1 MHPSPPAN
9 GPAPSASQSRPGRLL
24 HPGRWSVARPT
35 REDGSVFAFGVRLV
49 ITVAV
54 TFALIGLAGYVVLE
68 RTLSQRQITDYAATQ
83 RGDAK
88 AIEHEGASAASQADA
103 LAEIDHLLDGVGQRP
118 GTLEALLIDERH
130 VVRAASNP
138 ALKGTTDVDL
148 HIAAAL
154 QHARAYSGR
163 ESQSSR
169 DAKNFE
175 FVIPVRLHGG
185 RYAYEVTYDHRVYD
199 SQLHEVRVILGL
211 IGLLALLGG
220 AAVFY
225 LVGGRR
231 LMRDH
236 RMVLRRATRDGLTD
250 LPNQR
255 AFQDE
260 FPDAVAAA
268 TRYRDPLALILLDVD
283 DFKLINDRNGHPE
296 GDSILRV
303 VSGVLRA
310 SRPGDRPYRI
320 GGDEF
325 ALLLAHTDAEGART
339 LARRLGRDFAEVGI
353 EMSMGV
359 SVLRPGLAA
368 ETLRAEAD
376 TALYE
381 AKRRGGDRAEH
392 FDELQTKVAV
402 TSAESRDA
410 VRRLIDEGR
419 LTTVFQPIW
428 NFDAESLL
436 GLEALTRPDPSY
448 GLSGPAEAFDIAEQ
462 LGRVRQLD
470 MLCVQSALRAAPA
483 LDPGVLLFLNLAP
496 LTLDLDADADD
507 WLRLAVEG
515 AGLEPSQVVIE
526 VTERFGGRT
535 MSVVRCLQRLRR
547 QGFRIAVDDV
557 GTGNSGLEMLR
568 QIDAEFVKIDRSIVA
583 AAATEPGA
591 RAVLMAMATFA
602 RQTGAFVIA
611 EGIEDEDTLQFLLG
625 IDERDLSADTVIQGG
640 QGFRLGRPAP
650 GVSSQTPGLPTLT
663 GAER

>member
-1 MHPSPPAN
+1 
-9 GPAPSASQSRPGRLL
+9 
-24 HPGRWSVARPT
+24 
-35 REDGSVFAFGVRLV
+35 VFAFGLRLV
-49 ITVAV
+49 LTVAV
-54 TFALIGLAGYVVLE
+54 TFGLVGVAGYVLLE
-68 RTLSQRQITDYAATQ
+68 RTLSHRQITDYAATQ

-88 AIEHEGASAASQADA
+88 AIEHEGAQAANQADA
-103 LAEIDHLLDGVGQRP
+103 LAEIEHLLDGVAQRE

-130 VVRAASNP
+130 VIKAANKP
-138 ALKGTTDVDL
+138 ALEGTKDIDP

-154 QHARAYSGR
+154 EHGRSYSGR
-163 ESQSSR
+163 ESESAK
-169 DAKNFE
+169 DAGNFE
-175 FVIPVRLHGG
+175 FVIPVKLPGG

-199 SQLHEVRVILGL
+199 SQLHEVRSVLGL
-211 IGLLALLGG
+211 IGLIALVGG
-220 AAVFY
+220 AGVFY

-268 TRYRDPLALILLDVD
+268 TRYGDPFALILLDVD
-283 DFKLINDRNGHPE
+283 DFKLINDRHGHPE

-303 VSGVLRA
+303 AAGVLRA

-325 ALLLAHTDAEGART
+325 ALLLAHTDTEGART
-339 LARRLGRDFAEVGI
+339 LARRLCRNFAEAGI

-359 SVLRPGLAA
+359 SALRPGLAA

-381 AKRRGGDRAEH
+381 AKRQGGNRAAH

-402 TSAESRDA
+402 TTAEAKDA
-410 VRRLIDEGR
+410 VRRLIDEGG

-436 GLEALTRPDPSY
+436 GIEALTRPDPSY
-448 GLSGPAEAFDIAEQ
+448 GLSGPAEAFDVAEQ
-462 LGRVRQLD
+462 LGRVHQLD
-470 MLCVQSALRAAPA
+470 VLCVQSALRAAPT
-483 LDPGVLLFLNLAP
+483 LEPGVLLFLNLAP
-496 LTLDLDADADD
+496 LTLDLDADAGADD

-515 AGLEPSQVVIE
+515 AGLEPSQIVIE

-535 MSVVRCLQRLRR
+535 VSVVRCLQRLRA

-568 QIDAEFVKIDRSIVA
+568 QIEAEFVKIDRSIVA

-625 IDERDLSADTVIQGG
+625 IDERDLSAETVIQGG
-640 QGFRLGRPAP
+640 QGYRLGRPAP
-650 GVSSQTPGLPTLT
+650 EVSSQSPGLTTLT
-663 GAER
+663 GADR